1 MRGNHP
7 FVLISG
13 ISIGVLLFISFLAV
27 NATGHFEDNPV
38 NYLPVVY
45 KMWPPPTPT
54 PSPGRLLITE
64 VLFNPDGAEPDE
76 EWVEVYNVGDLELDL
91 SNYKIGDEEIKG
103 GSEGMYRFPPDTS
116 LTGKGI
122 LVIAN
127 HALVFANKYGVNP
140 DFEYNQTDPG
150 VPSMVKY
157 ALWSGGTMF
166 LNNDG
171 DEVLVLNDNDEL
183 ADAVSWGSSNF
194 AFIPA
199 VPKAADGV
207 SIERYP
213 ADVDSDNANDWRN
226 QSNPAPG
233 VVDYALPTATP
244 DETPSPAGPMVLN
257 EINVDP
263 DPVHGDA
270 NGDGV
275 VDTGDDEFV
284 EIVNTSGSA
293 LDISGWTINDQTGLR
308 HTFPAGTII
317 SDGCAVVVFG
327 GGEPMGSFG
336 GGLVQTSSNGML
348 GLNNDGDTLTLYD
361 LSDEIVLS
369 YTYGSEGADNQSLTR
384 DPDINGPEPLIKHS
398 TATGAGGALYSP
410 GTRTDGSQFSGCP
423 GV

>member
-1 MRGNHP
+1 MRSNHSSM
-7 FVLISG
+7 LILG
-13 ISIGVLLFISFLAV
+13 VSIAIMLFISFLAA
-27 NATGHFEDNPV
+27 NATGHFENNPA

-45 KMWPPPTPT
+45 KIWPPPTPT

-64 VLFNPDGAEPDE
+64 VLFNPADEPVE
-76 EWVEVYNVGDLELDL
+76 EWVEVYNVGDLELNL

-116 LTGKGI
+116 LAGKGI

-127 HALVFANKYGVNP
+127 SAVAFANKYGINP
-140 DFEYNQTDPG
+140 DFEYSQTDPG

-157 ALWSGGTMF
+157 ALWSGGTIF
-166 LNNDG
+166 LNNNG

-194 AFIPA
+194 AFIPS
-199 VPKAADGV
+199 VPKVADGV

-213 ADVDSDNANDWRN
+213 ADVDTDAASDWRS
-226 QSNPAPG
+226 QTTPAPG
-233 VVDYALPTATP
+233 VVDHVLPTATP
-244 DETPSPAGPMVLN
+244 DETPSPAGPVVLN

-263 DPVHGDA
+263 DPALGDA

-275 VDTGDDEFV
+275 VDTYDDEFV
-284 EIVNTSGSA
+284 EIVNISGSS
-293 LDISGWTINDQTGLR
+293 LDISGWTLNDQTGVR

-317 SDGCAVVVFG
+317 SDECAVVVFG
-327 GGEPMGSFG
+327 GGEPAGFFG
-336 GGLVQTSSNGML
+336 GSLVQNSSNGML
-348 GLNNDGDTLTLYD
+348 GLNNEGDTLTLYD
-361 LSDEIVLS
+361 LSAEVLFS

-384 DPDINGPEPLIKHS
+384 DPDLNGPEPLIKHS
-398 TATGAGGALYSP
+398 TATGSGGALYSP
-410 GTRTDGSQFSGCP
+410 GTQIDGAQFSGCP